1 MRTLKLGTRG
11 SALARVQAETVA
23 AALTATGWQ
32 VEIVVI
38 RTSGDDKRDD
48 APFEGKGLFVKEL
61 EVALLDGAID
71 IAVHSSKDMPAAL
84 ADGLAIAAVLPRV
97 EPRDALVLGANE
109 RAGLSAKEALARLG
123 PSPAIATSSPRR
135 VAQLA
140 KLLPAARFVSI
151 RGNVDTR
158 LRRLDAGEVQA
169 LVLAGAGL
177 HRLGLDHRVTAFVPP
192 ELCLPAA
199 GQGIIA
205 IEARANDGAASG
217 ALELLNDAPT
227 MACLLAERAVVSRL
241 GAGCQMPVGAF
252 ATNISGILT
261 LQGLVIAPDG
271 SRWAQAEVTGPSE
284 RASAL
289 GVEAA
294 EQLLEQGA
302 APILAAIRG
311 AEAPRIQHP

>member
-11 SALARVQAETVA
+11 SALARVQADMVA
-23 AALTATGWQ
+23 TALAATGWQ
-32 VEIVVI
+32 AEIVVI

-61 EVALLDGAID
+61 EAALADGVID

-84 ADGLAIAAVLPRV
+84 AEGLEVAAVLPRA
-97 EPRDALVLGANE
+97 EPRDALVLASEQAGMPIEAVV
-109 RAGLSAKEALARLG
+109 AGLG
-123 PSPAIATSSPRR
+123 PAPVIATSSPRR

-140 KLLPAARFVSI
+140 RLAPGARFVSI

-158 LRRLDAGEVQA
+158 LRRLDAGEVKA

-177 HRLGLDHRVTAFVPP
+177 HRLGLGQRVTAFLPP
-192 ELCLPAA
+192 EICLPAA
-199 GQGIIA
+199 GQGIVA
-205 IEARANDGAASG
+205 IEARAQDRRAFDAMMP
-217 ALELLNDAPT
+217 LNDAAT
-227 MACLLAERAVVSRL
+227 MACFLAERAVVSRL

-252 ATNISGILT
+252 ATNAAGTLT
-261 LQGLVIAPDG
+261 LRGLVIAPDG
-271 SRWAQAEVTGPSE
+271 SQWARAEVTGPSE

-294 EQLLEQGA
+294 EQLLERGA
-302 APILAAIRG
+302 APILDAIRAAG
-311 AEAPRIQHP
+311 VPRLNHP